1 MMRCK
6 SYDEETVTDKC
17 LLKIPYN
24 IIGPVLGLGHR
35 VKVDRVAHLYTNLA
49 SNTRLE

>member
-6 SYDEETVTDKC
+6 SYDEETVTDTF

-24 IIGPVLGLGHR
+24 NIGPVLGLGHR
-35 VKVDRVAHLYTNLA
+35 VKGGRVAPLYKKMV
-49 SNTRLE
+49 SNKRLE